1 MKVWNTKLENWLFDH
16 LNLSNNIKPVI
27 RTEYFCEEFI
37 TNFVSLSWKL
47 TTQLTLIKNQG
58 QFLLPPSETLS
69 RFFEINCDKNK
80 ATFHG
85 VQNMTN
91 LEQHGGF

>member
-1 MKVWNTKLENWLFDH
+1 MKLQSIDY
-16 LNLSNNIKPVI
+16 LNPSSKKSIILQRVH
-27 RTEYFCEEFI
+27 
-37 TNFVSLSWKL
+37 LSWKL